1 METCSRRPQRS
12 RFSQTLCRLV
22 FCRIWYQHELGQA
35 TLPTM
40 ALEISIRSTGV
51 KDWSVLPFSS
61 CFDIWLAYHFWKRS
75 FNLSLTIFCTV
86 KSIGCSR
93 SVQLGSMNTIHIPF
107 FFKSFI
113 KSFPI
118 YALKTSKMHNAFCE
132 SGSPRRFF
140 VRRMWGMRIFAVYS
154 ICLVLLAQWF
164 GLCVICQARGKSYAW
179 WQAEVV
185 PL

>member
-1 METCSRRPQRS
+1 METCSRWPQRS

-40 ALEISIRSTGV
+40 ALEMKVSDQRVSKFGQCYRSLAV
-51 KDWSVLPFSS
+51 LIFDWRTIFES
-61 CFDIWLAYHFWKRS
+61 ARS

-93 SVQLGSMNTIHIPF
+93 SVQLGGTNTIRITF
-107 FFKSFI
+107 FFKSFT
-113 KSFPI
+113 KSSPI
-118 YALKTSKMHNAFCE
+118 CALNTSKMHNAFCE

-140 VRRMWGMRIFAVYS
+140 VRRMWGFLRYIPFA
-154 ICLVLLAQWF
+154 
-164 GLCVICQARGKSYAW
+164 
-179 WQAEVV
+179 
-185 PL
+185 